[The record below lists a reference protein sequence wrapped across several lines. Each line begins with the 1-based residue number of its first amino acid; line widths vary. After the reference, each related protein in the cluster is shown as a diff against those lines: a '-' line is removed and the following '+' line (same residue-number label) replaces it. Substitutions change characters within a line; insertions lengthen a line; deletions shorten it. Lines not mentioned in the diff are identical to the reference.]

1 MLMSLLPGSMD
12 AGRIFYSSIVI
23 PLIKPYIGTWYN
35 IRLYNIDVQESHHEI
50 FIATK
55 NTQNMK
61 KRRGDVHIYTFRKIS
76 KQKKE
81 RHKHRLEI
89 YIYMNIF

>member
-1 MLMSLLPGSMD
+1 MQEEFFILPLL
-12 AGRIFYSSIVI
+12 

-50 FIATK
+50 FISTK

-61 KRRGDVHIYTFRKIS
+61 KRRGDVLHVPYIYTFVKLE
-76 KQKKE
+76 QTKE

-89 YIYMNIF
+89 YIYIYEPFFIYTYE